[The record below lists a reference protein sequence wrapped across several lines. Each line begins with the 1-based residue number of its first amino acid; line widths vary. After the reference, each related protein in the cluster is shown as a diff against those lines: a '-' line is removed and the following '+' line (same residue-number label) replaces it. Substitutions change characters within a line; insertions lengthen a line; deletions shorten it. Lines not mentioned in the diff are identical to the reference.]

1 MIWRFKLLYHQV
13 GSRFCKG
20 WKGLGVA
27 GKLLV
32 KKKKKNSLQVRT
44 CGGRDIDMR
53 SRPGLV
59 KREVATRNGRRD
71 LAGLATGLEALRA
84 A

>member
-1 MIWRFKLLYHQV
+1 M

-32 KKKKKNSLQVRT
+32 KKKKKKNSLQVRT
-44 CGGRDIDMR
+44 CGGHDIDMR

-59 KREVATRNGRRD
+59 GREVATRNGRRD
-71 LAGLATGLEALRA
+71 LGTLE
-84 A
+84 

>member
-1 MIWRFKLLYHQV
+1 MK
-13 GSRFCKG
+13 
-20 WKGLGVA
+20 
-27 GKLLV
+27 
-32 KKKKKNSLQVRT
+32 KKKKKNLLQFRT

-59 KREVATRNGRRD
+59 EREVATRNGRRD

>member
-1 MIWRFKLLYHQV
+1 M

-32 KKKKKNSLQVRT
+32 KKKISLQVRT
-44 CGGRDIDMR
+44 CGGRDIVRR

-59 KREVATRNGRRD
+59 GREVATRNGRRD
-71 LAGLATGLEALRA
+71 LARMATGLEALRGDLISRHHY
-84 A
+84 